1 MKRCARKS
9 GWVLIETLVALTVL
23 SIGMLAVN
31 RALSQGL
38 LLRANARDY
47 TTARFLGEAKIND
60 LLLQPILVEG
70 ANGSG
75 GFGEVHPQFSYKW
88 TVSRVTL
95 PRPKLPQGLPIDAR
109 LMTPPVEFI
118 GKVRLVVSW
127 TRRGS
132 EHETTF
138 ETMIGPD
145 RLYTP
150 KAEEEEPRAVRERR

>member
-1 MKRCARKS
+1 MSRRTRTG
-9 GWVLIETLVALTVL
+9 GWALVETIVALAVL

-47 TTARFLGEAKIND
+47 TVARFLGEARMND

-70 ANGSG
+70 ARGSG
-75 GFGEVHPQFSYKW
+75 EFGDDHPGFTYAW
-88 TVSRVTL
+88 TVRRVNLPQPRL
-95 PRPKLPQGLPIDAR
+95 PRGIPIDIGRLAR
-109 LMTPPVEFI
+109 PVEFI
-118 GKVRLVVSW
+118 GKVRLTVSW

-132 EHETTF
+132 PHETVF
-138 ETMIGPD
+138 ETLIGPE

-150 KAEEEEPRAVRERR
+150 EAENEDSGATR